1 MFRKMLIGLATIT
14 AIGIASM
21 PMNASA
27 RGGHGDGGFHG
38 GGGAFHGGM
47 AMRGPTGGGFGATR
61 LLPCPAEQAS
71 AECLAE
77 ASTLTISTITTSATS
92 SRSGSSRLML
102 MRTIRTMI
110 ATTWC
115 GCERIMAGGGGMS
128 MFAAELCGLD
138 CARDGGVTRSEN
150 DGDGRGTRSKGLR

>member
-1 MFRKMLIGLATIT
+1 MGVQNIGGAPATGVSHVQENVDRTATIT
-14 AIGIASM
+14 VIGIASM

-27 RGGHGDGGFHG
+27 RGGGHGDGGFHG

-47 AMRGPTGGGFGATR
+47 AMRGPTGGGFGAMR

-92 SRSGSSRLML
+92 SRRDRRAL
-102 MRTIRTMI
+102 
-110 ATTWC
+110 C
-115 GCERIMAGGGGMS
+115 
-128 MFAAELCGLD
+128 LCGLSV
-138 CARDGGVTRSEN
+138 R
-150 DGDGRGTRSKGLR
+150 